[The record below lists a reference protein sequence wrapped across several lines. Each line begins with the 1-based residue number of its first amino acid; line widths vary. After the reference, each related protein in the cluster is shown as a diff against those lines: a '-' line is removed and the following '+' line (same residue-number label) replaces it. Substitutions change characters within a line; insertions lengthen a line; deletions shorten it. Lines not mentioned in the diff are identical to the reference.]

1 MKLQN
6 KVVIVTGAA
15 GKIGQG
21 ICRVLHQRG
30 MIVIAADLD
39 ENACMTLI
47 DELGPN
53 DDRLT
58 SIQVDITD
66 RNSTIKMV
74 ESVVKRFGSIDA
86 LVNNAGIIEL
96 GSLIDLSEEKWD
108 RVIDVNLKGTFLCT
122 QAVAPVMIKQNSGSI
137 VNLASVAAKRPA
149 PLQSAY
155 AATKHGVIGLT
166 QVWSQELASHNI
178 TVNSVCPGFIDSPM
192 WSQQLGPAYA
202 DMVGVDSSE
211 VMGVLA
217 KTQMPLGRPQ
227 EPEDIGEAV
236 AFVCGAK
243 NMTGQSLV
251 IDGGFTRY

>member
-6 KVVIVTGAA
+6 KVAIVTGAA

-21 ICRVLHQRG
+21 ICRALHQSG
-30 MIVIAADLD
+30 MRVVAADL
-39 ENACMTLI
+39 NQQACNSLV
-47 DELGPN
+47 DELSSN
-53 DDRLT
+53 EKRIIST
-58 SIQVDITD
+58 QVNITD
-66 RNSTIKMV
+66 RKSLAEMIKTVMAQ
-74 ESVVKRFGSIDA
+74 FGSIDA

-96 GSLIDLSEEKWD
+96 GSLIELSEEKWD
-108 RVIDVNLKGTFLCT
+108 RVIDINLKGTFLCT
-122 QAVAPVMIKQNSGSI
+122 QAVAPIMIKQGRGSI

-166 QVWSQELASHNI
+166 QVWSQELAPHNI
-178 TVNSVCPGFIDSPM
+178 TVNAVCPGFIDSPM

-202 DMVGVDSSE
+202 AMIGVPPDQ
-211 VMGVLA
+211 VMDVLA

-227 EPEDIGEAV
+227 VPEDIGEAV
-236 AFVCGAK
+236 AFVLSAA

>member
-1 MKLQN
+1 MELKD

-15 GKIGQG
+15 GMIGQG

-30 MIVIAADLD
+30 MKVVAADLNTD
-39 ENACMTLI
+39 AC
-47 DELGPN
+47 ELLVAEIGVSE
-53 DDRLT
+53 DRAM
-58 SIQVDITD
+58 SIQVSVTD
-66 RNSTIKMV
+66 RKSLAAMV
-74 ESVVKRFGSIDA
+74 QAVLARFGAIDA
-86 LVNNAGIIEL
+86 LINNAGVIEL
-96 GSLIDLSEEKWD
+96 GSLVDLSEEKWD
-108 RVIDVNLKGTFLCT
+108 RVINVNLKGTFLCT
-122 QAVAPVMIKQNSGSI
+122 QVVAPIMIQQNRGRV

-166 QVWSQELASHNI
+166 QVWSQELAPHNI

-202 DMVGVDSSE
+202 EMVGVPPDQ

-227 EPEDIGEAV
+227 TPEDIGDAV
-236 AFVCGAK
+236 AFVGSAG
-243 NMTGQSLV
+243 NMTGQSVV
-251 IDGGFTRY
+251 IDGGFTRC